1 MYGDKVRI
9 VFKDFPL
16 PNHEEAPKAAEAAHC
31 AGEQDKYWEMHD
43 RIFLNQAKLAVP
55 ALKEHAAAL
64 SLDTAKF
71 NQCLDSGKF
80 ADAVAEDLKQGEKL
94 GVQSTPT
101 LYVNGRPVVGAQPFE
116 YFQSVIDEELSRR

>member
-1 MYGDKVRI
+1 MYGDKIRI

-16 PNHEEAPKAAEAAHC
+16 PNHDEAPKAAEAAHC

-71 NQCLDSGKF
+71 DQCLDSGKF

-116 YFQSVIDEELSRR
+116 YFQSVIDEELARK

>member
-71 NQCLDSGKF
+71 DQCLDSGKF
-80 ADAVAEDLKQGEKL
+80 ADAVAEDLKQGERL

-116 YFQSVIDEELSRR
+116 YFQSVIDEELSRK

>member
-1 MYGDKVRI
+1 
-9 VFKDFPL
+9 L

-31 AGEQDKYWEMHD
+31 AGEQDKFWEMHD
-43 RIFLNQAKLAVP
+43 RIFSNQAKLAVP

-71 NQCLDSGKF
+71 DQCLDSGKF
-80 ADAVAEDLKQGEKL
+80 ADAVAEDQKQGEKL

-116 YFQSVIDEELSRR
+116 YFQSVIDEELSRK

>member
-71 NQCLDSGKF
+71 DQCLDSGKF

-116 YFQSVIDEELSRR
+116 YFQSVIDEELSRK